1 MSDAH
6 SIYGG
11 SGAHRYLYCAGSIK
25 AEEGIPDETSE
36 FAQLGT
42 DSHELSDICFKNK
55 RTTRSFIGQKPLT
68 NKERVVDAEM
78 ADYVQQ
84 YVDFVTA
91 IGGDQEYEQRV
102 TYYEYIPGG
111 FGTADVIIVKDD
123 TLYVIDLKYGKG
135 IKVDADNNPAMQLYG
150 LGALLE
156 RDSFQSFEKVILIIH
171 QPRLNHISEWETT
184 PGALYKFGEFAK
196 ERVELTRAENPERT
210 PGEKQCQW
218 CRAKATCP
226 ALQTQ
231 TEHALMVEFEDLS
244 VKPLKE
250 PKELTDQDLAF
261 VLQHKVTIE
270 KWLKSVE
277 QHVVGKIE
285 SGHGFP
291 GFKMVEGRSNRKWAD
306 EKEAEKLL
314 RKLLGAEDAYNKK
327 LLTAPQAEK
336 ALGKEDKGKIRDLIV
351 KPEGKPV
358 LVSEDD
364 KRPPMQLGVTA
375 ADFD

>member
-1 MSDAH
+1 MSDH

-11 SGAHRYLYCAGSIK
+11 SGAHRYLYCAGSIQ
-25 AEEGIPDETSE
+25 AEAGIPDKTTE
-36 FAQLGT
+36 FAQEGT
-42 DSHELSDICFKNK
+42 DGHELSDICFKNK
-55 RTTRSFIGQKPLT
+55 RTARSFIGQKPLT
-68 NKERVVDAEM
+68 NKERVIDQTM

-91 IGGDQEYEQRV
+91 IGGDQEYEQKV

-111 FGTADVIIVKDD
+111 FGTADVIIVKGN
-123 TLYVIDLKYGKG
+123 TLYVIDLKYGMG
-135 IKVDADNNPAMQLYG
+135 VKVDAENNRAMQLYG

-184 PGALYKFGEFAK
+184 PYELYSFAHWAK
-196 ERVELTRAENPERT
+196 ERVKLTKADNPERT

-244 VKPLKE
+244 TTPLKE
-250 PKELTDQDLAF
+250 PAQLTDQDLSF
-261 VLQHKVTIE
+261 ILNHKVMIE

-306 EKEAEKLL
+306 EAKAEKMLV
-314 RKLLGAEDAYNKK
+314 KLLGKDKAYKKK
-327 LLTAPQAEK
+327 LLTAPAAEK
-336 ALGKEDKGKIRDLIV
+336 ALGKEKKAEIKDLIV

-358 LVSEDD
+358 LVPEED
-364 KRPPMQLGVTA
+364 KRPPMVLGVTA
-375 ADFD
+375 DDF